1 MEIVTGLLNLL
12 LHIDKTM
19 LDFIAQHGNWIYALL
34 FIIIFAETGLVFA
47 PFLPGDSLL
56 FVAGVLMALLSV
68 AAILGDALNYAVG
81 RWFGQTLIT
90 KTKLISQE
98 RLTYTQGFFD
108 QHGGKTIVIA
118 RFLPIVRTMAP
129 FAAGFGRME
138 SGKFFMFNVSG
149 GLLWVISLT
158 LAGYLF
164 GNMPFISNNL
174 TLVIIGIIIVSFIPG
189 IVAYLRERSR
199 SH

>member
-1 MEIVTGLLNLL
+1 M
-12 LHIDKTM
+12 
-19 LDFIAQHGNWIYALL
+19 
-34 FIIIFAETGLVFA
+34 
-47 PFLPGDSLL
+47 
-56 FVAGVLMALLSV
+56 
-68 AAILGDALNYAVG
+68 NYAVG